1 MHVSCCSAASKTAVF
16 LDVDGVLNCH
26 STKDR
31 IPGRP
36 KMIGIDSSK
45 VEILKEIVKAVNG
58 EIILISTW
66 KINWLD
72 PADPDGRYLDRKL
85 EEYGLKIIAATE
97 DSQTDRGTGIRN
109 YLDAH
114 PEYRQILILDDE
126 NEGYQEQDLMKY
138 LVRTVWFD
146 RGNGAGLQPKHI
158 RLAAR
163 IVKQQLQKKL
173 I

>member
-1 MHVSCCSAASKTAVF
+1 MHVNCCKAASKTAVF

-31 IPGRP
+31 ITGRP
-36 KMIGIDSSK
+36 QMIGIESSK
-45 VEILKEIVKAVNG
+45 VEILKEIVEAVNG
-58 EIILISTW
+58 EIILTSTW
-66 KINWLD
+66 KICWTD
-72 PADPDGRYLDRKL
+72 PADPDGRYLDQKL
-85 EEYGLKIIAATE
+85 EEQGLKIFDVTE

-114 PEYRQILILDDE
+114 PEYGQILILDDE
-126 NEGYQEQDLMKY
+126 TEGYQEQDLMKY

-146 RGNGAGLQPKHI
+146 RGNGAGLQPKHV

-163 IVKQQLQKKL
+163 IVKQQLQKK
-173 I
+173 II